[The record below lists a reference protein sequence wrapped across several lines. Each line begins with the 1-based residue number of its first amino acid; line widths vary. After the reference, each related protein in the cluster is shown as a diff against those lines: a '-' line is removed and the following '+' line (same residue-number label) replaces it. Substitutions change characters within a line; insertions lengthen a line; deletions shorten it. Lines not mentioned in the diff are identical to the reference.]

1 MRVISKKTLVNFFN
15 KHAASKVSLE
25 AWYGEIVAQSFKK
38 PEDIIKSYKNA
49 DVITGKRF
57 VFNIKGNHYRLIADI
72 EFKLQI
78 VFIVWIGTHAEY
90 DKINVEEVSYVK
102 NN

>member
-1 MRVISKKTLVNFFN
+1 MRIISKKALVQYYQAN
-15 KHAASKVSLE
+15 ASAKNSLE
-25 AWYGEIVAQSFKK
+25 AWFQETEDSNWEK
-38 PEDIIKSYKNA
+38 PGDVIRNYPSA

-72 EFKLQI
+72 EFKFQL
-78 VFIVWIGTHAEY
+78 VFIVWVGTHAEY
-90 DKINVEEVSYVK
+90 DKINVKEIRYVK